1 MALAFN
7 WDRWNGLSYKKIL
20 GKFTPKMFYEID
32 QFAAHK
38 TLV

>member
-1 MALAFN
+1 MVLAFN

-20 GKFTPKMFYEID
+20 GKFIPKKIYEIY
-32 QFAAHK
+32 QVAAHK